1 MELMTKEICRCLGS
15 AVLFAVLAFT
25 PSFARDWNLSVNSH
39 GEISS
44 CDSLEIYSDEG
55 KVARADERINAPN
68 SPSGLHLKAG
78 ERGGVVVRGSDR
90 ADYSIQVC
98 KAAAARDEAGAE
110 ALVKQIT
117 VSLQGDELVA
127 HGPQAEDWMVYLI
140 VDAPRNATLR
150 TETINGPLSF
160 RDFQGKATV
169 QAKNGPISFRNCNGE
184 INAEVQNGP
193 ISLKGGQGELHLKAQ
208 NGPLSV
214 ELAGNAW
221 SGTGLDASTVNGPLS
236 LRLPEG
242 YQSGVRVEM
251 SGHSPVRCK
260 AKLCEQ
266 ANRNWGDED
275 QRSIQFNGPNVVVKM
290 STVNGPVSISDR
302 LAEF

>member
-1 MELMTKEICRCLGS
+1 MTKEICRYFGV
-15 AVLFAVLAFT
+15 AVLLLTFT
-25 PSFARDWNLSVNSH
+25 PCFARNWNLNVTTH

-44 CDSLEIYSDEG
+44 CDSLDIYSDDG
-55 KVARADERINAPN
+55 KVARSEEALTAPN
-68 SPSGLHLKAG
+68 SPAGLHLKAG

-90 ADYSIQVC
+90 ADYAIKIC
-98 KAAAARDEAGAE
+98 KAATGQDQAGAE
-110 ALVKQIT
+110 ALLRQIS

-127 HGPQAEDWMVYLI
+127 QGPRDDDWLVYLI
-140 VDAPRNATLR
+140 VDAPKNGNLR
-150 TETINGPLSF
+150 AETTNGPLGF
-160 RDFQGKATV
+160 HDFQGKATV
-169 QAKNGPISFRNCNGE
+169 QTKNGPISFKNCNGE
-184 INAEVQNGP
+184 ISAEVQNGP
-193 ISLKGGQGELHLKAQ
+193 ISVKGGGGTLHLKAQ

-214 ELAGNAW
+214 ELSGNSW
-221 SGTGLDASTVNGPLS
+221 SGAGLSASTVNGPLS
-236 LRLPEG
+236 LKLPEG

-275 QRSIQFNGPNVVVKM
+275 QKSIQFNGSNPVVKM

-302 LAEF
+302 LAEY

>member
-1 MELMTKEICRCLGS
+1 MMKQIFRCLGS
-15 AVLFAVLAFT
+15 TILFVLLTFSVA
-25 PSFARDWNLSVNSH
+25 FARNWNLNVNTH

-44 CDSLEIYSDEG
+44 CDSLDIYSDEG
-55 KVARADERINAPN
+55 KVARSEETVTAPN

-90 ADYSIQVC
+90 QDYAVKVC
-98 KAAAARDEAGAE
+98 KAATARDQSAAE
-110 ALVKQIT
+110 ALLRQIS
-117 VSLQGDELVA
+117 VNLRGDELVTE
-127 HGPQAEDWMVYLI
+127 GPQNDEWLVYLI
-140 VDAPRNATLR
+140 VDAPKNGNLR
-150 TETINGPLSF
+150 AETTNGPLSF
-160 RDFQGKATV
+160 HDFQGKATV
-169 QAKNGPISFRNCNGE
+169 QAKNGPISFKNCSGE

-193 ISLKGGQGELHLKAQ
+193 VSVKGGAGDLHLKAQ

-214 ELAGNAW
+214 ELAGNSW
-221 SGTGLDASTVNGPLS
+221 SGAGLEASTVNGPLS
-236 LRLPEG
+236 LKLPES

-275 QRSIQFNGPNVVVKM
+275 QKSIQFNGSNPVVKM

-302 LAEF
+302 LADY

>member
-1 MELMTKEICRCLGS
+1 MTKETYGYLGS
-15 AVLFAVLAFT
+15 AVLFVVSTFT
-25 PSFARDWNLSVNSH
+25 PCFGRDWNLSVNTR

-44 CDSLEIYSDEG
+44 CDSLDIYSDEG
-55 KVARADERINAPN
+55 KVARSDEKISAPN

-78 ERGGVVVRGSDR
+78 ERGGVVVRGADR

-98 KAAAARDEAGAE
+98 KAAAARDQAGAD
-110 ALVKQIT
+110 ALLRQIS
-117 VSLQGDELVA
+117 VSLQGDEVIA
-127 HGPQAEDWMVYLI
+127 QGPRDDDWFVYLI
-140 VDAPRNATLR
+140 VDAPKNANLR
-150 TETINGPLSF
+150 TETTNGPLSF

-193 ISLKGGQGELHLKAQ
+193 ISLKGGQGDLHLKAQ

-236 LRLPEG
+236 LSLPEG

-251 SGHSPVRCK
+251 SGHSPVHCK

-266 ANRNWGDED
+266 ANRNWADED
-275 QRSIQFNGPNVVVKM
+275 QKSIQFNGPNVLVKM

-302 LAEF
+302 LADY

>member
-1 MELMTKEICRCLGS
+1 MLKQICRCAGLAVSFTALTFTS
-15 AVLFAVLAFT
+15 AFAGN
-25 PSFARDWNLSVNSH
+25 WNLNVNTH

-44 CDSLEIYSDEG
+44 CDDLNIYSDDG
-55 KVARADERINAPN
+55 KVARSEEAITAPN

-90 ADYSIQVC
+90 GDYAIKVC
-98 KAAAARDEAGAE
+98 KAATARDQGDAE
-110 ALVKQIT
+110 VLLRRISVNLRA
-117 VSLQGDELVA
+117 DELVA
-127 HGPQAEDWMVYLI
+127 QGPRDDDWLVYLI
-140 VDAPRNATLR
+140 VDAPNNGSLR
-150 TETINGPLSF
+150 TETTNGPLSF
-160 RDFQGKATV
+160 RDFHGKATV
-169 QAKNGPISFRNCNGE
+169 QAKNGPISFKNCSGE

-193 ISLKGGQGELHLKAQ
+193 VSFKGSGGDLHLKAK

-221 SGTGLDASTVNGPLS
+221 SGPGLEASTVNGPLS
-236 LRLPEG
+236 LKLPES

-266 ANRNWGDED
+266 ANRNWGEED
-275 QRSIQFNGPNVVVKM
+275 QKTIQFNGSNPVVKM
-290 STVNGPVSISDR
+290 STVNGPVSITDR
-302 LAEF
+302 MADY